1 MLSVNLLI
9 LRLAALYWIFSHNEN
24 YWVEEFLQLFV
35 LLAGNVMY
43 LMFAQR
49 IILIENCIPYSS
61 QPSQSADSCSN
72 FSVMGKS
79 EFPVLCKLTCL
90 ELTNWGSHCMTKKF
104 CSPCSEE
111 EASLWPPDG
120 RRYCLWWS
128 PAVRRRLLGS
138 EITAFEKN
146 SQFSPISALAYRS

>member
-1 MLSVNLLI
+1 MLWVNLLI
-9 LRLAALYWIFSHNEN
+9 LRLAALYSTFSHNEN

-49 IILIENCIPYSS
+49 IILIENCIPYRS

-90 ELTNWGSHCMTKKF
+90 ELTNWYFHCMPT
-104 CSPCSEE
+104 
-111 EASLWPPDG
+111 LT
-120 RRYCLWWS
+120 L
-128 PAVRRRLLGS
+128 RRRQCGVTLTTRWQALLS
-138 EITAFEKN
+138 LMVTCCEAETARMRDNSFREN
-146 SQFSPISALAYRS
+146 SQSCPTSALASKS

>member
-1 MLSVNLLI
+1 MLWVNLLI
-9 LRLAALYWIFSHNEN
+9 LRLAALYSTFSHNEN

-49 IILIENCIPYSS
+49 IILIENCIPYRS

-90 ELTNWGSHCMTKKF
+90 ELTNWCFHCMPTLTLRKRHA
-104 CSPCSEE
+104 E
-111 EASLWPPDG
+111 SLWPPDG
-120 RRYCLWWS
+120 RRY
-128 PAVRRRLLGS
+128 LLLS
-138 EITAFEKN
+138 LMVTCCEAETARMRDTSFEKIHN
-146 SQFSPISALAYRS
+146 LVRPQP